1 MKSLRKIQ
9 YILRKE
15 FIQIFR
21 DKSMLPIIILVPI
34 FQLLILS
41 YTATFEIK
49 NIRLEIVDHDHST
62 KSRALTDEFAGSR
75 FFKFI
80 GESDNYQ
87 EAKEDLAAGKI
98 DQIIVIEPGF
108 ERKLFKEGKAEVQ
121 VITDAIN
128 GSAASL
134 MAAYAIS
141 IVQQFDENI
150 VVHKFPLHYK
160 GMPVKVTSS
169 FWYNPEL
176 DYITYMVPGILVL
189 LITIIAMFLSS
200 MNIVKEKELG
210 TIEQLNV
217 TPIKK
222 MEFIAGKLIPFW
234 IIAMVDLGI
243 GLLLAKYW
251 FGIMI
256 VGSVP
261 LLLVVAAVYL
271 ILVLAMGLFVST
283 LTDTMQQAMFISWFV
298 LMIFI
303 LMSGLFTP
311 VESMPIWAQ
320 KLNML
325 NPLAYFIKINRMIIL
340 KGSTFVDF
348 HKDFFILS
356 GYGVIMLIFS
366 IMKYRKTK
374 A

>member
-1 MKSLRKIQ
+1 MKRLRTVK
-9 YILRKE
+9 YILQKE

-21 DKSMLPIIILVPI
+21 DKSMLPIIILIPI

-62 KSRALTDEFAGSR
+62 ESRALTDEFSGSR
-75 FFKFI
+75 FFKLI
-80 GESDNYQ
+80 GENDNYQ
-87 EAKEDLAAGKI
+87 DAEENLAAGKI
-98 DQIIVIEPGF
+98 DQILVIEPGF

-121 VITDAIN
+121 IVTDAIN

-134 MAAYAIS
+134 MAAYAIN
-141 IVQQFDENI
+141 IIQQFNENI
-150 VVHKFPLHYK
+150 VVHQFPLHYK

-189 LITIIAMFLSS
+189 LITIVAMFLSS

-234 IIAMVDLGI
+234 ILAMIDLGI

-251 FGIMI
+251 FGITI
-256 VGSVP
+256 VGSSM
-261 LLLVVAAVYL
+261 LLLFVAAVYL

-340 KGSTFVDF
+340 KGSTFADF
-348 HKDFFILS
+348 HKDFFILT
-356 GYGVIMLIFS
+356 GYGLIMLTFAILR
-366 IMKYRKTK
+366 YRKTK